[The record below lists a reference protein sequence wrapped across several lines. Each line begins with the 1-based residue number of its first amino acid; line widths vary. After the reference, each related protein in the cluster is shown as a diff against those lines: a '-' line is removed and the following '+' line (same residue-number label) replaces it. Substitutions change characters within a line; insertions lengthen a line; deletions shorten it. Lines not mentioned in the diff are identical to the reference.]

1 MLFARFDPLRD
12 MDLIRKKW
20 CSARFFGSIVT
31 LEWLCELIEL
41 VAAGSSGWC
50 DVVVANWPNW
60 LSQDLPILIEDGAVG
75 RGGYALY
82 FSPDCPIRWRAA
94 AQAVKIHPRVA
105 WPSSVNGFFS
115 TCMTGLNWYW
125 KKICIIIQTAH
136 CCSCLQNWI
145 ESEIIWHLEE
155 REGSSGR
162 KLEWQRV
169 IELGLADPVR
179 PIWKQKQAEAVS
191 SSVHHVMIF
200 VVEYESLSRWGH
212 FLPPRPHLISQ

>member
-1 MLFARFDPLRD
+1 MANLCIKTPSSAILVLIFQLLVLRP
-12 MDLIRKKW
+12 RP
-20 CSARFFGSIVT
+20 T
-31 LEWLCELIEL
+31 
-41 VAAGSSGWC
+41 
-50 DVVVANWPNW
+50 
-60 LSQDLPILIEDGAVG
+60 
-75 RGGYALY
+75 
-82 FSPDCPIRWRAA
+82 